1 MSKQRDDLIRGIAQE
16 SEQEQDDFKEETTK
30 ASKDDGKERRFS
42 ISKVRDHRVQIMV
55 TKREFEALENKL
67 GRRQSLSDYC
77 WKRMREN
84 GFFDPPT
91 PEPESP
97 K

>member
-1 MSKQRDDLIRGIAQE
+1 MSKQRDDLIRGVAQE
-16 SEQEQDDFKEETTK
+16 TAKEFRSEQEQEQDDFKEETTK

-77 WKRMREN
+77 WKRMRET
-84 GFFDPPT
+84 GFFD
-91 PEPESP
+91 
-97 K
+97 